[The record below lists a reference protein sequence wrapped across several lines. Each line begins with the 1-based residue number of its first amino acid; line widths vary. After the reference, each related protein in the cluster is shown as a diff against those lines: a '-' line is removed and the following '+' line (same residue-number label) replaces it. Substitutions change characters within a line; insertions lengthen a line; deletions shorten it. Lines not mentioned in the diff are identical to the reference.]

1 MARTARDAMLEG
13 VQAARRLHLSLGAQ
27 SHLAQGIGKIDVFRT
42 AVDLGATLLFRPLD
56 GPLGLYLDKP
66 APGILISTK
75 RELHI
80 QRFTGAHELGHLV
93 LEHEPSVDTAVGLW
107 RGGQQQD
114 LKETAADAF
123 ASEFLL
129 PRWLFVH
136 HAQRHGWLSEHLKSP
151 ENAYQL
157 SLRMCASYEATCW
170 GLQSHNI
177 LASSDVR
184 SLLSHPPKSI
194 KNGALDG
201 IPIDNPWANVWIITE
216 QDNQLRI
223 EGGPEDIF
231 IFKLTEHSAAGYL
244 WDQNHLAEQGMI
256 LLKDYRVSDANE
268 STCGGKIERVLV
280 MRASQPGEYQLSLN
294 ERRPWLRLG
303 EPLSTVALQ
312 MALEG
317 KEVGL
322 PRFSRRELALA

>member
-1 MARTARDAMLEG
+1 MAGSAREATLEG
-13 VQAARRLHLSLGAQ
+13 VQAARRLHIQIGAQ
-27 SHLAQGIGKIDVFRT
+27 SHLTQGIGKIDVFRT

-56 GPLGLYLDKP
+56 GPLGLFLDKP

-75 RELHI
+75 RDLHI
-80 QRFTGAHELGHLV
+80 QRFTGAHELGHMV
-93 LEHEPSVDTAVGLW
+93 LQHEPSVDTEVGLW
-107 RGGQQQD
+107 RGAQQD

-129 PRWLFVH
+129 PSWLFIH
-136 HAQRHGWLSEHLKSP
+136 HARRHGWLSEHLQVP
-151 ENAYQL
+151 EIAYQL

-177 LASSDVR
+177 LSSTSVR
-184 SLLSHPPKSI
+184 QLLSKSPKSI
-194 KNGALDG
+194 KSEALNGIQL
-201 IPIDNPWANVWIITE
+201 DNPWANVWIITE
-216 QDNQLRI
+216 HDDQLLL
-223 EGGPEDIF
+223 EGGPDDIF
-231 IFKLTEHSAAGYL
+231 IFRLTEHSAAGYL
-244 WDQNHLAEQGMI
+244 WEHTELAEQGMEV
-256 LLKDYRVSDANE
+256 LKDYRVSLVRE
-268 STCGGKIERVLV
+268 PTCGDKVERIIVT
-280 MRASQPGEYQLSLN
+280 RASIPGQYQLRLS

-322 PRFSRRELALA
+322 PRFSRRTLAVA